1 MPKYPDTLAE
11 LFPQFAWYGNELNPP
26 LFAALAVYDGKVYA
40 LGTRYRENARDLQNH
55 FAALYAKR
63 GLVALDPR
71 DVREWQNLPVHG
83 GRSQLFDA
91 MGIEWQEVE
100 LPFSGFYESLH
111 DWEMDR
117 ALDSMFSD
125 DSGCAVNSALY
136 QRGWNGVDWAQVRL
150 AYSQSYVD
158 SFAAEF
164 HIESMRF
171 ADTESPREYNFTT
184 DRIFAKVSAEEVA
197 HMFLKTRPDLLSK
210 IATER
215 HSSRSGFVSFYS
227 PDWQSWG
234 PVSEWDVN
242 QLKTLLLAYLETQ
255 GEEWHSGRCHELCE
269 DWEGNG
275 LVSGWIYEAMTPD
288 ARRALR
294 LSDYLRSR
302 IERGEEAARD
312 FFDSPV

>member
-1 MPKYPDTLAE
+1 MPRYPETLAE
-11 LFPQFAWYGNELNPP
+11 LFPQFAWYGDRLNPP
-26 LFAALAVYDGKVYA
+26 LFAALALYDGKLYA
-40 LGTRYRENARDLQNH
+40 LGTRYLENARVLQQK
-55 FAALYAKR
+55 FAALYAGR

-71 DVREWQNLPVHG
+71 DVREWQSLPIHG
-83 GRSQLFDA
+83 GTYQLLDA
-91 MGIEWQEVE
+91 MGVEWQEVE

-111 DWEMDR
+111 DYELDR

-125 DSGCAVNSALY
+125 DSGCSVNATLHG
-136 QRGWNGVDWAQVRL
+136 RGFAGVDWGQVRL

-164 HIESMRF
+164 HLEPMRF
-171 ADTESPREYNFTT
+171 ADTESPRFYNFET
-184 DRIFAKVSAEEVA
+184 DRIYAKVSAEEVA
-197 HMFLKTRPDLLSK
+197 QMFRDTDPARLSE

-215 HSSRSGFVSFYS
+215 HSSRSGFASFYS

-234 PVSEWDVN
+234 PVTEWDHN
-242 QLKTLLLAYLETQ
+242 QTKTLLLAYLATQ
-255 GEEWHSGRCHELCE
+255 GTEWESGRCHALCE

-275 LVSGWIYEAMTPD
+275 LVSVWIYEAMNPD

-312 FFDSPV
+312 FFDTPT